1 MKIIFM
7 SCQGWPIRSIEEV
20 TRGFAEISHASSMFI
35 TPQNKTRARK
45 QRRHFLCSICL
56 VVIYFLPQAYAQTLP
71 GSIDAPKA
79 DAVLMLKAQGKG
91 DQVYECVEGNW
102 MLIGPDARLFNEQGN
117 VIGRHY
123 AGPTWQLK
131 DGSLVTGK
139 AIAKTASSDAQSVPW
154 LLLKASSGTGEFKA
168 VTFIQRR
175 DTQGGAAPSTP
186 CKGKAELR
194 VSYTANYLFYVAHQ

>member
-1 MKIIFM
+1 M
-7 SCQGWPIRSIEEV
+7 SCQGQPIRSIEEV
-20 TRGFAEISHASSMFI
+20 TRGFADTSHAPSMFI
-35 TPQNKTRARK
+35 TPQNETRARK
-45 QRRHFLCSICL
+45 QRKHLLRSICL
-56 VVIYFLPQAYAQTLP
+56 VATCFLSQVYAQTLP
-71 GSIDAPKA
+71 GSIDVPKS

-91 DQVYECVEGNW
+91 DQIYGCEKGNW

-123 AGPTWQLK
+123 AGPTWQLN
-131 DGSLVTGK
+131 DGSLVKGK
-139 AIAKTASSDAQSVPW
+139 AIAKTAPVDAQSVPW
-154 LLLKASSGTGEFKA
+154 LLLEASSGTGAFKA

-194 VSYTANYLFYVAHQ
+194 VSYTASYLFYVAHQ

>member
-1 MKIIFM
+1 M
-7 SCQGWPIRSIEEV
+7 SYQDQPIRSIEEV
-20 TRGFAEISHASSMFI
+20 TRGFADTSHAPSMFI
-35 TPQNKTRARK
+35 TPQNETHARK
-45 QRRHFLCSICL
+45 QRKHFLRSICL
-56 VVIYFLPQAYAQTLP
+56 IATCFLPRGYAQKLP
-71 GSIDAPKA
+71 DSIDVPKS

-91 DQVYECVEGNW
+91 DQIYECVEGNW
-102 MLIGPDARLFNEQGN
+102 MLIGPDARLFNDQGT

-139 AIAKTASSDAQSVPW
+139 AIAKTTPADAQSAPW
-154 LLLKASSGTGEFKA
+154 LLLEASSGTGEFQA

-175 DTQGGAAPSTP
+175 DTHGGAAPSTP

-194 VSYTANYLFYVAHQ
+194 VPYTANYLFYVAHQ